1 MIEAD
6 LQVRPV
12 ECAHEVIAGVD
23 FVDVELAVKFGEPHG
38 ECLLA
43 SRMRISVVGANL
55 PRTGADEPRK
65 AIVGA
70 AHVRFPNLPRVE
82 VHVGDGLWYD
92 SISVRNCKSPPL
104 GARVDI
110 VDSYVSARRWFVRN
124 APHEVIIASADVGL
138 HVISEQIVPLTL

>member
-38 ECLLA
+38 ECLLS

-70 AHVRFPNLPRVE
+70 AHVGFPNLPRVK
-82 VHVGDGLWYD
+82 VHVGDGPWHD